1 PRSSGDFAILVRSGL
16 SVPLAVL
23 FNFSSACTSYIGLL
37 VGLFVGELT
46 AASSFI
52 FALTAGF
59 FLYISLV
66 DMLPE
71 IRSLEESASHDNR
84 QTTIQFIVHC
94 SGMIFGFL
102 CILAVVLISDY
113 INF

>member
-1 PRSSGDFAILVRSGL
+1 MTDTQSIVDLCLTPCNSYTLHMLNLMPISRGCWVYKIYLTFVCLP
-16 SVPLAVL
+16 SVQ
-23 FNFSSACTSYIGLL
+23 
-37 VGLFVGELT
+37 
-46 AASSFI
+46 
-52 FALTAGF
+52 
-59 FLYISLV
+59 
-66 DMLPE
+66 LPE